1 MPASNDTLDWPAA
14 RQGWYAVFVL
24 MVAYLFSY
32 VDRQILSM
40 LIGPIKADLGL
51 TDTQISWLHGL
62 AFAVC
67 YTVIGVWPVGK
78 WADTGNRRNLIAGGV
93 LLWSVMTA
101 LCGRMYSY
109 AGLFAARVGVGV
121 GEAALAPAAYSLI
134 SDYFPPEKRGR
145 ALGLFAMGVYFGIGL
160 AIMITGLVV
169 QLVANTP
176 SFQVPLLGEVR
187 AWQAAFLVV
196 GPPGVLVAA
205 WLLTVREPPRRG
217 AVTAGRAAPG
227 GPTASTVTA
236 AAHDLSFRAALAFV
250 GEHLRFY
257 AALTFGIAAL
267 TLMFNAVA
275 FWTPAFL
282 MRVQGLAAIEVAFT
296 YGPLMFVFG
305 AAGII
310 CGGVLADAL
319 RKRGWIDAE
328 LKVGVWSALALW
340 PVATIAFQFAD
351 SRATLTL
358 LAPLLFLSSF
368 PFGAA
373 AAALQLVTPNRY
385 RARVSALYLLAIN
398 LTGIGFGST
407 AAALLTDY
415 VFRDEMRVGDSISI
429 VSAIAAPLA
438 AALLA
443 WGIAPYRRMQ
453 PA

>member
-1 MPASNDTLDWPAA
+1 
-14 RQGWYAVFVL
+14 

-51 TDTQISWLHGL
+51 TDTQVSWLHGL

-101 LCGRMYSY
+101 LCGRMFSY
-109 AGLFAARVGVGV
+109 GTLFAARVGVGV

-160 AIMITGLVV
+160 AIMITGIVV
-169 QLVANTP
+169 QVVANTP
-176 SFQVPLLGEVR
+176 SFDVPLLGEVR
-187 AWQAAFLVV
+187 AWQAAFLIV

-205 WLLTVREPPRRG
+205 WLLTVREPLRRG
-217 AVTAGRAAPG
+217 ITPGSAP
-227 GPTASTVTA
+227 V
-236 AAHDLSFRAALAFV
+236 DISFRSALAFI
-250 GEHLRFY
+250 GQHLRFY
-257 AALTFGIAAL
+257 IAITLGISAL

-282 MRVQGLAAIEVAFT
+282 MRVQGLSALDVALT

-310 CGGVLADAL
+310 TGGVLADSL
-319 RKRGWIDAE
+319 RKRGWTDAE
-328 LKVGVWSALALW
+328 LKVGLWSALALW
-340 PVATIAFQFAD
+340 PVATIAFQ
-351 SRATLTL
+351 STNPNWTLTL

-415 VFRDEMRVGDSISI
+415 VFRDEMRVGDSIS
-429 VSAIAAPLA
+429 VVAAIAAPVA
-438 AALLA
+438 AALIA

-453 PA
+453 ST